1 MQYKFISNLLLVLL
15 LNFLVKPF
23 WIFGIDRAVQ
33 ESVGAEQYGT
43 YYALFS
49 FSFLFNILLDLGIT
63 NYNNKNIAANHD
75 LLKKQFSGIFSVK
88 ILLGVF
94 YILIS
99 GVFSLIIGYSTEQL
113 LLLGVLF
120 FNQFLVSMILYLR
133 SNISGLQ
140 YFKADSFISVLDRL
154 LMILFCGV
162 LLWGNVGD
170 LKMTIKGFVYA
181 QTLSY
186 FITLLVALT
195 AVLVHSKGFAFKLD
209 FPFSKAIIKKS
220 IPYALLVLL
229 MTLYTKIDVVM
240 IERMLPDGKTQAG
253 IYAQGYRILEASN
266 MIAFLF
272 AGLLLPM
279 FSKMLSNNEDV
290 KQLVYLASKLLLY
303 PSVVLVF
310 CGVLFSNEIM
320 ELLYSYNTSE
330 AAKVFGVLIVSFLPI
345 ASIYIYGTLLTAK
358 GNLKF
363 LNQVSLITLML
374 NVALNF
380 YLIPA
385 YGAYGAAQATLAT
398 QGLAALLQVGYAFKS
413 FELQL
418 SKEWIL
424 KIAILLL
431 LCAVV
436 AEFQETIQLA
446 WGARLFVMIF
456 IFAVYGFLGKFINI
470 KDLHTILNE
479 KR

>member
-1 MQYKFISNLLLVLL
+1 
-15 LNFLVKPF
+15 
-23 WIFGIDRAVQ
+23 
-33 ESVGAEQYGT
+33 
-43 YYALFS
+43 
-49 FSFLFNILLDLGIT
+49 
-63 NYNNKNIAANHD
+63 
-75 LLKKQFSGIFSVK
+75 
-88 ILLGVF
+88 
-94 YILIS
+94 
-99 GVFSLIIGYSTEQL
+99 
-113 LLLGVLF
+113 
-120 FNQFLVSMILYLR
+120 
-133 SNISGLQ
+133 
-140 YFKADSFISVLDRL
+140 
-154 LMILFCGV
+154 MILFCGV
-162 LLWGNVGD
+162 LLWGNIGD

-186 FITLLVALT
+186 FISLLVALT

-310 CGVLFSNEIM
+310 CAVLFSNEIM

-436 AEFQETIQLA
+436 AHFQETIQLA